1 MTDFT
6 YIGSELDV
14 FAFASN
20 WKAYY
25 RGLIAEYI
33 GRNVLEVGAGIGATA
48 QTLCDGS
55 QNRWVCLEPDPSLA
69 SQISGKIE
77 TGELPNCCTVRTG
90 TTSAIESGKQFDTIL
105 YIDVLEHIETDREEM
120 QNAYSLLGKGG
131 HLIIVSPAHQGL
143 YTPFDAKI
151 GHFRRYTKATLSA
164 VIPDGLKLCRLIYVD
179 SFGALASAANRY
191 ILKSDTPTKKQ
202 IQFWDTKIIPFSRFF
217 DAKLG
222 YSVGKSVIGVWKKNS
237 F

>member
-25 RGLIAEYI
+25 KGLIAEYI
-33 GRNVLEVGAGIGATA
+33 GTNVLEVGAGIGATA
-48 QTLCDGS
+48 QTLCEGG
-55 QNRWVCLEPDPSLA
+55 QERWLCLEPDSLLA
-69 SQISGKIE
+69 AQISGKIE
-77 TGELPNCCTVRTG
+77 SGELPKCCTARIGV
-90 TTSAIESGKQFDTIL
+90 TSNIADTEKFDTIL
-105 YIDVLEHIETDREEM
+105 YIDVLEHIEADREEIG
-120 QNAYSLLGKGG
+120 NALNLLGNGG
-131 HLIIVSPAHQGL
+131 HLIILSPAHQEL
-143 YTPFDAKI
+143 FTPFDEKI

-164 VIPDGLKLCRLIYVD
+164 VIPERLRLIKLIYVD

-202 IQFWDTKIIPFSRFF
+202 IEFWDTKIIPFSRFF
-217 DAKLG
+217 DAKFG
-222 YSVGKSVIGVWKKNS
+222 YAVGKSVIGVWKKI
-237 F
+237 

>member
-25 RGLIAEYI
+25 KGLIAEYI
-33 GRNVLEVGAGIGATA
+33 GVNVLEVGAGIGATA

-55 QNRWVCLEPDPSLA
+55 QDRWVCLEPDSSLA
-69 SQISGKIE
+69 AQISGKIQ
-77 TGELPNCCTVRTG
+77 TGDLPKCCTVLTG
-90 TTSAIESGKQFDTIL
+90 TTSNLLGPEKFDTIL
-105 YIDVLEHIETDREEM
+105 YIDVLEHIEADREEIE
-120 QNAYSLLGKGG
+120 NAFNLLSKDG
-131 HLIIVSPAHQGL
+131 HLIILSPAHQKL

-164 VIPDGLKLCRLIYVD
+164 VIQEGLELRKLIYVD

-222 YSVGKSVIGVWKKNS
+222 YIVGKSVIGVWKRNL
-237 F
+237 

>member
-20 WKAYY
+20 WKDYY

-33 GRNVLEVGAGIGATA
+33 GHNVLEVGAGIGATA

-55 QNRWVCLEPDPSLA
+55 QDRWVCLEPDPSLA
-69 SQISGKIE
+69 AQISGKIE
-77 TGELPNCCTVRTG
+77 TDDLPKCCTVQIG
-90 TTSAIESGKQFDTIL
+90 TTSDLAVAEKFDTIL
-105 YIDVLEHIETDREEM
+105 YIDVLEHIDSDEEELR
-120 QNAYSLLGKGG
+120 NAFNFLSEDG
-131 HLIIVSPAHQGL
+131 HLIILSPAHQRL

-151 GHFRRYTKATLSA
+151 GHFRRYTKATLSS
-164 VIPDGLKLCRLIYVD
+164 VIPEGLELCKLIYID

-217 DAKLG
+217 DAKLD

>member
-1 MTDFT
+1 MTDST

-25 RGLIAEYI
+25 KGLITEYI
-33 GRNVLEVGAGIGATA
+33 GNDVLEVGAGIGATA
-48 QTLCDGS
+48 QTLCDGR
-55 QNRWVCLEPDPSLA
+55 QDRWVCLEPDPALA
-69 SQISGKIE
+69 AQISAKIE
-77 TGELPNCCTVRTG
+77 TRDLPKCCTVQTG
-90 TTSAIESGKQFDTIL
+90 TTSGLVSSEKFDTIL
-105 YIDVLEHIETDREEM
+105 YIDVLEHIETDQEEIR
-120 QNAYSLLGKGG
+120 NAFNLLSKDG
-131 HLIIVSPAHQGL
+131 HLVILSPAHQGL

-164 VIPDGLKLCRLIYVD
+164 VIPEGLELRRLIYVD

-191 ILKSDTPTKKQ
+191 ILKSDTPTRKQ
-202 IQFWDTKIIPFSRFF
+202 IQFWDTKIVPFSRFF
-217 DAKLG
+217 DAKFG
-222 YSVGKSVIGVWKKNS
+222 YVVGKSVIGVWKRS

>member
-1 MTDFT
+1 MTDFA

-25 RGLIAEYI
+25 KGLISDYI
-33 GRNVLEVGAGIGATA
+33 GTNVLEVGAGIGATA

-55 QNRWVCLEPDPSLA
+55 RERWVCLEPDPSLA
-69 SQISGKIE
+69 GQISGKIE
-77 TGELPNCCTVRTG
+77 TGDLPKCCSVRTG
-90 TTSAIESGKQFDTIL
+90 TTSDLFGPEKFDTIL

-120 QNAYSLLGKGG
+120 QNAFDLLGEGG
-131 HLIIVSPAHQGL
+131 HLIILSPAHQGL

-151 GHFRRYTKATLSA
+151 GHFRRYTKATLCA
-164 VIPDGLKLCRLIYVD
+164 VIPENLQLINLIYVD

-191 ILKSDTPTKKQ
+191 ILKSDMPTKKQ

>member
-25 RGLIAEYI
+25 KGLIAEYI

-48 QTLCDGS
+48 QTLCDGT
-55 QNRWVCLEPDPSLA
+55 QDRWVCLEPDPSLA
-69 SQISGKIE
+69 TQISEKIE
-77 TGELPNCCTVRTG
+77 TGSLPTCCTVQIG
-90 TTSAIESGKQFDTIL
+90 TTSDLTVAEKFDTIL
-105 YIDVLEHIETDREEM
+105 YIDVLEHIESDVEELR
-120 QNAYSLLGKGG
+120 NAFNLLSENG
-131 HLIIVSPAHQGL
+131 HLIILSPAHQRL

-151 GHFRRYTKATLSA
+151 GHFRRYSKATLSA
-164 VIPDGLKLCRLIYVD
+164 VIPKGLELRKLIYVD

-191 ILKSDTPTKKQ
+191 ILKSDTPTRKQ

-217 DAKLG
+217 DEKFG
-222 YSVGKSVIGVWKKNS
+222 YVVGKSVIGVWKKI
-237 F
+237 